1 MASVKL
7 GLNQIQLINTLDAVS
22 GVGAKDC
29 VVSGDA
35 VVFLV
40 PENKIRQAL
49 GKNGAMIEK
58 IKKMLGKRVEL
69 FEYSPEPEGFFRKA
83 FFRARIE
90 KVEIGEKNGEK
101 IALINA
107 DNTNKKIIL
116 QNIGRLKKIKEL
128 AKRNYGIEE
137 VRVR

>member
-1 MASVKL
+1 MDFTPASGASK
-7 GLNQIQLINTLDAVS
+7 IHATPKEHPAPE
-22 GVGAKDC
+22 GAKLHPNQ
-29 VVSGDA
+29 GQGGTPLPTDA
-35 VVFLV
+35 E
-40 PENKIRQAL
+40 PPK
-49 GKNGAMIEK
+49 GAKSPQGE
-58 IKKMLGKRVEL
+58 RVEL